1 MISGGGRRRQEA
13 IHAAPAL
20 LMCDGDR
27 TLGAHSTILLM
38 PRISQRTKHFPR
50 ELLLPVATRGWWKC
64 AGAGG
69 GEVPRAVTMNGPPA
83 TCNVR

>member
-1 MISGGGRRRQEA
+1 MISGGQQEA
-13 IHAAPAL
+13 IHGAPAL

-27 TLGAHSTILLM
+27 YSTILLM
-38 PRISQRTKHFPR
+38 APDFSENKTLSSGGSSSCCHAR
-50 ELLLPVATRGWWKC
+50 PVGPAC

-69 GEVPRAVTMNGPPA
+69 GEVPGAVTMNGPPA